1 LQDLSV
7 EIKDLEAVTKWANQ
21 QLHAARLA
29 DGELVEVLLDGALA
43 SMERL
48 NETADTMMRLLGELL
63 KSA

>member
-1 LQDLSV
+1 M
-7 EIKDLEAVTKWANQ
+7 
-21 QLHAARLA
+21 
-29 DGELVEVLLDGALA
+29 DGHRQVEVLLDGALA